1 MNDGATPVTRDQLR
15 EELARYPTHEDLREE
30 LARYPTRD
38 ELKETLRQELARYPT
53 RDELKETLR
62 QELARYPTRD
72 ELKETLRQ
80 ELARYPS
87 RDELA
92 DFMRAI
98 VLQHDRTL
106 ASIDGLRVDIARSAR
121 AAAEEH
127 RRELGVLDD
136 RYRDLPDRVT
146 TLERTVDAHARD
158 ASLHPD
164 ASRRRPRR
172 PPRG

>member
-1 MNDGATPVTRDQLR
+1 MASPPMNDGATPVTRDQLR
-15 EELARYPTHEDLREE
+15 EELARYPTHEDLR
-30 LARYPTRD
+30 
-38 ELKETLRQELARYPT
+38 QELARYPT

-62 QELARYPTRD
+62 QELARYPT
-72 ELKETLRQ
+72 
-80 ELARYPS
+80 

>member
-1 MNDGATPVTRDQLR
+1 MASPPMNDGATPVTRDQLR

-53 RDELKETLR
+53 RDEL
-62 QELARYPTRD
+62 
-72 ELKETLRQ
+72 
-80 ELARYPS
+80 
-87 RDELA
+87 A

-127 RRELGVLDD
+127 RLELGVLDD

>member
-53 RDELKETLR
+53 
-62 QELARYPTRD
+62 
-72 ELKETLRQ
+72 
-80 ELARYPS
+80 